1 MKICEMQSKYY
12 QVNLQ
17 NMLEEL
23 GKDRV
28 ETILSGFSC
37 PQNEDVEYFLKRK
50 AILFSQQGFA
60 KTFLVFWCS
69 ADETERYLIGYYSI
83 ASKVIEVERNSVSKR
98 TYKKLLQFNVT
109 SFSEEGCMVPAIL
122 IGQLGKNF
130 TDGNNTLISGKEKLI
145 RFYQNNGFVLFGKR
159 KLDKDETM
167 IQGEELMQLLKYIH
181 T

>member
-1 MKICEMQSKYY
+1 MQSKYY

-37 PQNEDVEYFLKRK
+37 PQNEEVEYFLKRK

-83 ASKVIEVERNSVSKR
+83 ASKVIEVE
-98 TYKKLLQFNVT
+98 
-109 SFSEEGCMVPAIL
+109 
-122 IGQLGKNF
+122 
-130 TDGNNTLISGKEKLI
+130 
-145 RFYQNNGFVLFGKR
+145 
-159 KLDKDETM
+159 
-167 IQGEELMQLLKYIH
+167 
-181 T
+181 